1 MDAGAART
9 LRSPG
14 KKLYERYSEPVLQG
28 RTDLVQA
35 SLIGEALDSGPLLVF
50 VADESMR
57 YLAVNRLACEALG
70 YDREELLELRV
81 PDVAAAPE
89 APDLYED
96 MLREARQTGLTK
108 LRRKDGSTVDF
119 HYWAQ
124 ETKTAGMTFWVA
136 VGYVD

>member
-1 MDAGAART
+1 
-9 LRSPG
+9 
-14 KKLYERYSEPVLQG
+14 VLKD

-35 SLIGEALDSGPLLVF
+35 SLIGEALDAGPLLVF

-70 YDREELLELRV
+70 YEREELLTLRV
-81 PDVAAAPE
+81 SDVAIAPE
-89 APDLYED
+89 APELFED
-96 MLREARQTGLTK
+96 MLRQASQTGLTK
-108 LRRKDGSTVDF
+108 LRRKDDSTVDF

-136 VGYVD
+136 VGYVE